1 MVDQNR
7 ADAELVSRMQ
17 SAAHALRA
25 AGFEVDAGQSP
36 AAHLRRALHWYRY
49 STGPVPDLHRALG
62 RDVARGSLRLWAAA
76 GGVPQV
82 LSSRPV
88 RRGSGRIDTRLA
100 RVQLSGQARTLCAA
114 LRDDLAAQA
123 AVLPR
128 RAVGAFDQRVHQQ
141 VLRVT
146 AELDEVMARRL
157 HELGFAAEPPGW
169 PEPAV
174 AQRLPARRRPGLE
187 NRLST
192 LVGAGFGA
200 GVSVSAAR
208 IVADLRPDWGPA
220 AAMGCA
226 LLGLGL
232 TSWTVLARRLLAERA
247 AAERWS
253 VEVAAG
259 LRLLLEERVLA
270 RILAAECDRS

>member
-1 MVDQNR
+1 MQAAVD
-7 ADAELVSRMQ
+7 
-17 SAAHALRA
+17 ALRA
-25 AGFEVDAGQSP
+25 AGFEVDAGQSR

-49 STGPVPDLHRALG
+49 SNGPVPDLHRAYG

-76 GGVPQV
+76 GGVPQG
-82 LSSRPV
+82 LSGRPV
-88 RRGSGRIDTRLA
+88 RRGCGGRIDTRLV

-114 LRDDLAAQA
+114 LRDDLASQA

-128 RAVGAFDQRVHQQ
+128 RAVGAFGQRVHQQ
-141 VLRVT
+141 VVQVT
-146 AELDEVMARRL
+146 AELDAAMVRRL
-157 HELGFAAEPPGW
+157 DELGLAGEPPGC
-169 PEPAV
+169 PQPAV
-174 AQRLPARRRPGLE
+174 VQRLPARRRPGLE

-208 IVADLRPDWGPA
+208 IVADLRPEWAPA
-220 AAMGCA
+220 AAVGCA

-253 VEVAAG
+253 IEVSAG

>member
-1 MVDQNR
+1 
-7 ADAELVSRMQ
+7 MQ
-17 SAAHALRA
+17 AAAGALRA
-25 AGFEVDAGQSP
+25 AGFEVDDGQSP
-36 AAHLRRALHWYRY
+36 AAHLRRALHWHRY
-49 STGPVPDLHRALG
+49 SNGPVPDLHRAYG

-76 GGVPQV
+76 GGAPQV
-82 LSSRPV
+82 LSGRPV
-88 RRGSGRIDTRLA
+88 RRGSGGRIDTRLA
-100 RVQLSGQARTLCAA
+100 RVQLSGQARTLCTA

-128 RAVGAFDQRVHQQ
+128 RAVGAFGQRVHRQ
-141 VLRVT
+141 VLQVT
-146 AELDEVMARRL
+146 ADLDEAIVRRL
-157 HELGFAAEPPGW
+157 DELGLAAEPPGW

-208 IVADLRPDWGPA
+208 IVADLRPEWAPA
-220 AAMGCA
+220 TVVGCA

-232 TSWTVLARRLLAERA
+232 TAWTVLARRLLAERA

-253 VEVAAG
+253 IEVAAG

>member
-1 MVDQNR
+1 
-7 ADAELVSRMQ
+7 MQ
-17 SAAHALRA
+17 AAAHALRA

-36 AAHLRRALHWYRY
+36 AAHLRRARHWYRY
-49 STGPVPDLHRALG
+49 SNGPVPDLHRAYG
-62 RDVARGSLRLWAAA
+62 RDIARGSLRLWVAA

-82 LSSRPV
+82 LSGPPV

-100 RVQLSGQARTLCAA
+100 RVQLSGQARTLCAT
-114 LRDDLAAQA
+114 LRDDLAAEA

-128 RAVGAFDQRVHQQ
+128 RAVGAFGQRVHQR

-146 AELDEVMARRL
+146 AELDEAMVRRL
-157 HELGFAAEPPGW
+157 HELGLAAEPPGW

-174 AQRLPARRRPGLE
+174 GERLPARRRPGLE

-208 IVADLRPDWGPA
+208 IVADLRPDWTPA
-220 AAMGCA
+220 AAVGCA

-259 LRLLLEERVLA
+259 LRLLLEDRVLA
-270 RILAAECDRS
+270 RILAAECARS